1 MFLAVPESALPCF
14 SPDETFVSSF
24 PLNHV
29 QPLQPLFFFFF
40 LLLTRSLR
48 MPLNPL
54 VFCSLSSLLV
64 FSSPVLAQ
72 TTSLLPSAASDD
84 HTFPSCASNCPLL
97 QQAESSCIQN
107 ENANDHAASVSC
119 FCQSGLI
126 DQLHHSPNGTCD
138 DTCTSISE
146 RDLLQTWYEEFC
158 SSQAA
163 TNVKRDPTPAEE
175 PADGGNTQTT
185 TTSTGKAKPHY
196 PAPPSWYVTY
206 NTDIKPWVY
215 RIQKTLTL
223 PCAGSQLTT
232 SGLSWS
238 SSSSSVSPPS
248 PLAPSG
254 LSAAMMPNTLTFTM
268 RPVEEAVVY
277 CSVANSKNN
286 DTPPRLSTNNPVPLT
301 RALA

>member
-1 MFLAVPESALPCF
+1 
-14 SPDETFVSSF
+14 
-24 PLNHV
+24 
-29 QPLQPLFFFFF
+29 
-40 LLLTRSLR
+40 

-54 VFCSLSSLLV
+54 LFCSLSSLLV

-72 TTSLLPSAASDD
+72 TTSLLPSVASDD

-107 ENANDHAASVSC
+107 ENANANANDYAASVSC

-126 DQLHHSPNGTCD
+126 DQLHHFPNGTCD
-138 DTCTSISE
+138 DTCSSISE
-146 RDLLQTWYEEFC
+146 RGLLQTWYEEFC

-175 PADGGNTQTT
+175 PADGNPQTT
-185 TTSTGKAKPHY
+185 TTSTGKVKPHY

-206 NTDIKPWVY
+206 TPRYKTLGVSDSE
-215 RIQKTLTL
+215 KTLTRT
-223 PCAGSQLTT
+223 CAGSQLTT

-238 SSSSSVSPPS
+238 LSSLSVSPPS
-248 PLAPSG
+248 PLSPSG
-254 LSAAMMPNTLTFTM
+254 LSAAMMPNTLTSIM
-268 RPVEEAVVY
+268 LPVEEAVVY
-277 CSVANSKNN
+277 CSTANSKIY
-286 DTPPRLSTNNPVPLT
+286 DIPPRLSTNNPVPLT